1 MSNTNKKPTIIDNF
15 NDILN
20 VLEENGLLTADRK
33 AFLEKR
39 IEVTAKKNASGS
51 NGEKKLTPTQIA
63 NKGIAKAIFDYL
75 NESGKSLTISAM
87 IKEIPACADLSN
99 QKINGILIREYN
111 SEKYPNANPMF
122 VRTEE
127 KGVAY
132 FKVNPNYTAEVEGE

>member
-20 VLEENGLLTADRK
+20 VLEENGLLTDERK

-75 NESGKSLTISAM
+75 NSTNKALTISAM
-87 IKEIPACADLSN
+87 IKEIPACADLNTS
-99 QKINGILIREYN
+99 KVNGVIMNLYDREKKPNPNPMLIR
-111 SEKYPNANPMF
+111 S
-122 VRTEE
+122 EE
-127 KGVAY
+127 KGVAK
-132 FKVNPNYTAEVEGE
+132 FKVNPNYIAEVEGE

>member
-20 VLEENGLLTADRK
+20 VLAENGLLTDDRK

-39 IEVTAKKNASGS
+39 IEVTAKKNANSG
-51 NGEKKLTPTQIA
+51 GEKKLTPTQIA

-75 NESGKSLTISAM
+75 NSTNKVLTISAM

-122 VRTEE
+122 VRIEE
-127 KGVAY
+127 KGVAK
-132 FKVNPNYTAEVEGE
+132 FKANPNYIAEVVGE

>member
-1 MSNTNKKPTIIDNF
+1 MSNTTKKPTIIDNF

-20 VLEENGLLTADRK
+20 VLEENGLLTDDRK

-39 IEVTAKKNASGS
+39 IEVTAKKNASSG
-51 NGEKKLTPTQIA
+51 GEKKLTPTQIA
-63 NKGIAKAIFDYL
+63 NKGIAKAIFDHL
-75 NESGKSLTISAM
+75 NSTNKALTISAM

-111 SEKYPNANPMF
+111 SEKYPNANPLF

-132 FKVNPNYTAEVEGE
+132 FKANPDYIAEVVGE

>member
-20 VLEENGLLTADRK
+20 ALKENGLLTDERK

-75 NESGKSLTISAM
+75 NSTNKALTISAM
-87 IKEIPACADLSN
+87 IKEISACAGLSN
-99 QKINGILIREYN
+99 QKINGILMREYN
-111 SEKYPNANPMF
+111 SEKYPNANPLF

-127 KGVAY
+127 KGVAK
-132 FKVNPNYTAEVEGE
+132 FSANPNYIAEVEGE

>member
-20 VLEENGLLTADRK
+20 VLEENGLLTDERK

-39 IEVTAKKNASGS
+39 IEVTAKKNASG
-51 NGEKKLTPTQIA
+51 GEKKLTPTQIA

-75 NESGKSLTISAM
+75 NPTNKALTISAM
-87 IKEIPACADLSN
+87 VKEIPACADLSN
-99 QKINGILIREYN
+99 QKINGILMREYN

-127 KGVAY
+127 KGVAK
-132 FKVNPNYTAEVEGE
+132 FKANPNYIAEVVGE